1 MEKIVSISKL
11 IYSKIQFWGQ
21 KKKSKV
27 QKRGAVGTWN
37 VTVWRWSQ
45 ASKRSGGPG
54 RFAHTRYQFAFLF
67 LKIIIRD
74 KKVVEFLLK
83 KQKQNTDSVKRKWWR
98 HYHGEK
104 HVEWWR
110 LTHILSGFALFL
122 FDFWFLIFFFLAW
135 LFLGSFD
142 YSCFWPNYCSLNS
155 DYLSK
160 ARLYSW
166 ILFIYLYF

>member
-1 MEKIVSISKL
+1 MSISKL

-104 HVEWWR
+104 HVVWWR

-122 FDFWFLIFFFLAW
+122 FDFWFLIFDFFFSW
-135 LFLGSFD
+135 LD
-142 YSCFWPNYCSLNS
+142 CFWVLLITAVF
-155 DYLSK
+155 DLIIVLWIVTIL
-160 ARLYSW
+160 ARHACTVEFC
-166 ILFIYLYF
+166 LFIYIFK

>member
-1 MEKIVSISKL
+1 MGRVRVEPFSRIPLPRHDTNQPDTLTRIDTP
-11 IYSKIQFWGQ
+11 
-21 KKKSKV
+21 KKH
-27 QKRGAVGTWN
+27 GAVGTWN

-45 ASKRSGGPG
+45 ASKRSCGPG

-104 HVEWWR
+104 HVVWWR

-122 FDFWFLIFFFLAW
+122 FDFWFLIVFFFFFDLIVFGFFW
-135 LFLGSFD
+135 LQLFLT
-142 YSCFWPNYCSLNS
+142 
-155 DYLSK
+155 
-160 ARLYSW
+160 
-166 ILFIYLYF
+166 